1 MLVSTHIPHLT
12 PTHQT
17 LIVIIIMSII
27 ICLNDSG
34 FSLPQRLTSNTPIV
48 IILTTINSRVTKFKN
63 DNHDADNTEYNND
76 DTNEYDNNGESGD

>member
-1 MLVSTHIPHLT
+1 
-12 PTHQT
+12 
-17 LIVIIIMSII
+17 MSII

-34 FSLPQRLTSNTPIV
+34 FSLPQRLTSNTPN
-48 IILTTINSRVTKFKN
+48 THCHHSHHDQQQSYKFKN